1 MTAPT
6 KTWEDFTVK
15 YKREVVNGIADTVM
29 SKCSTVDEVQD
40 FLQQVVDRVER
51 KTGNVI
57 PRFSKQETATP
68 MKVEQLDKV
77 MQGPGQ
83 LREEHAHHNSQLH
96 IPKVSIDNLDRVV
109 LASGMSRQNLNKIAL
124 VARLGPVFVFSQ
136 PASQPQR
143 PIQPASQPQRRM
155 QPAIQPQQRR
165 VLKEYVA
172 SSKPEDFERKDRI

>member
-83 LREEHAHHNSQLH
+83 LTTTANCTSPRFPLTTW
-96 IPKVSIDNLDRVV
+96 
-109 LASGMSRQNLNKIAL
+109 IAL
-124 VARLGPVFVFSQ
+124 YWLLACLG
-136 PASQPQR
+136 
-143 PIQPASQPQRRM
+143 
-155 QPAIQPQQRR
+155 
-165 VLKEYVA
+165 KT
-172 SSKPEDFERKDRI
+172 